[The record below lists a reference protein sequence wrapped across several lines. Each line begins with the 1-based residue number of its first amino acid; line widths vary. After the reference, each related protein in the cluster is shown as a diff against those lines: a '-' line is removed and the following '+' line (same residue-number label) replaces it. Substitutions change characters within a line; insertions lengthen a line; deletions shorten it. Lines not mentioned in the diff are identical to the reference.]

1 MTGRVVVVGSVNMDV
16 AVRTARLP
24 KPGETLLAESV
35 LRSGGGKGANQ
46 AVAAARAGG
55 AATAMIGA
63 VGADGDGGTL
73 LADLAR
79 DGIDIA
85 AVRRLDGLPTGV
97 ALITVDANAENTIVV
112 AAGANAAVELTEAD
126 RETVRKADV
135 VLAQLEIPQAVVAE
149 AAAARRPGSR
159 FVLNAA
165 PAAPLDAALH
175 EQVDVL
181 VVNEHEA
188 VELAQLADLDSA
200 LRRLLDDV
208 PTVLVTL
215 GADGARLLSRDGS
228 DVRVPAPRVTATDT
242 VAAGDTFC
250 GVFAAALASGLD
262 ERVSLERACAAAS
275 LAVQRS
281 GAQASVPTADEV
293 DAQARAVYGAT
304 HG

>member
-1 MTGRVVVVGSVNMDV
+1 VTGRVVVVGSVNMDV

-35 LRSGGGKGANQ
+35 QRSGGGKGANQ

-63 VGADGDGGTL
+63 VGTDGDGDTL

-79 DGIDIA
+79 DGIDVA
-85 AVRRLDGLPTGV
+85 GVQRRSEHPTGV
-97 ALITVDANAENTIVV
+97 ALITIDANAENTIVV

-126 RETVRKADV
+126 RETIRTADV
-135 VLAQLEIPQAVVAE
+135 VLAQLEIPQAVVAD

-159 FVLNAA
+159 LVLNAA
-165 PAAPLDAALH
+165 PAAPLEPALTA
-175 EQVDVL
+175 QVDVL

-188 VELAQLADLDSA
+188 VELARLADLDAA
-200 LRRLLDDV
+200 LERLLRDV

-215 GADGARLLSRDGS
+215 GAEGATLLTRDGA
-228 DVRVPAPRVTATDT
+228 DVRVAAPRVTAIDT
-242 VAAGDTFC
+242 VAAGDTFS
-250 GVFAAALASGLD
+250 GVYAAALAAGLG
-262 ERVSLERACAAAS
+262 ERASLERACAAAS
-275 LAVQRS
+275 LAVQRP
-281 GAQASVPTADEV
+281 GAQASVPTATEV
-293 DAQARAVYGAT
+293 DEQTRSVYGEP